1 LFKGELFIAHAY
13 KMEGHIMGSR
23 RQGLARTQAMIENL
37 KRELSMGG
45 TQLAG
50 TKESFMEVSSNTT
63 LSAGDSGKVIMLN
76 GSTADSNFTVTLP
89 DPAKGLTFKFVL
101 KANSA
106 ADTEILID
114 AGSGNTIRGTF
125 QVPGNS
131 SFASSHASNRY
142 RGYGDSAKQGD
153 TLELVC
159 TGTDRWMAT
168 IAHSRVTWI
177 VSFS

>member
-1 LFKGELFIAHAY
+1 
-13 KMEGHIMGSR
+13 MGSR

-50 TKESFMEVSSNTT
+50 IKESFMEVSSNTS
-63 LSAGDSGKVIMLN
+63 LSPGDSGKVIMLN

-89 DPAKGLTFKFVL
+89 TPAKGLTFKFVL

-106 ADTEILID
+106 SDTEIQVD

-131 SFASSHASNRY
+131 SFASSHASNQY
-142 RGYGDSAKQGD
+142 RGFGDSAKQGD

-177 VSFS
+177 TSFS

>member
-1 LFKGELFIAHAY
+1 
-13 KMEGHIMGSR
+13 MGSR

-37 KRELSMGG
+37 KRELAMGG

-50 TKESFMEVSSNTT
+50 TKESFMEVSGNTT
-63 LSAGDSGKVIMLN
+63 LTTADSGKVIMLN
-76 GSTADSNFTVTLP
+76 GSDAANNFTVTLP

-114 AGSGNTIRGTF
+114 SKSGNTIRGTF

-131 SFASSHASNRY
+131 SFASAHDSDRR

-177 VSFS
+177 TSFS

>member
-1 LFKGELFIAHAY
+1 
-13 KMEGHIMGSR
+13 MGSR

-50 TKESFMEVSSNTT
+50 IKESFMEVSSNTS
-63 LSAGDSGKVIMLN
+63 LSPGDSGKVIMLN

-89 DPAKGLTFKFVL
+89 TPAKGLTFKFVL

-106 ADTEILID
+106 SDTEIQID

-131 SFASSHASNRY
+131 SFASSHASNQY
-142 RGYGDSAKQGD
+142 RGFGDSAKQGD

-177 VSFS
+177 TSFS

>member
-1 LFKGELFIAHAY
+1 
-13 KMEGHIMGSR
+13 MGSR

-45 TQLAG
+45 SKLAG
-50 TKESFMEVSSNTT
+50 TKEAFMEVSSNTT
-63 LSAGDSGKVIMLN
+63 LSPGDSGKVIMLN

-89 DPAKGLTFKFVL
+89 TPAKGLTFKFVL

-106 ADTEILID
+106 SDTEIQID

-131 SFASSHASNRY
+131 SFASSHASNQY
-142 RGYGDSAKQGD
+142 RGFGDSAKQGD

-177 VSFS
+177 TSFS

>member
-1 LFKGELFIAHAY
+1 
-13 KMEGHIMGSR
+13 
-23 RQGLARTQAMIENL
+23 
-37 KRELSMGG
+37 
-45 TQLAG
+45 
-50 TKESFMEVSSNTT
+50 
-63 LSAGDSGKVIMLN
+63 MLN
-76 GSTADSNFTVTLP
+76 GSASDSNFTVILP
-89 DPAKGLTFKFVL
+89 TPAKGLTFKFVL

-106 ADTEILID
+106 SDTEIQID

-131 SFASSHASNRY
+131 SFASSHASNQY
-142 RGYGDSAKQGD
+142 RGFGDSAKQGD

-177 VSFS
+177 TSFT

>member
-1 LFKGELFIAHAY
+1 
-13 KMEGHIMGSR
+13 MGSR

-37 KRELSMGG
+37 KRELAMGG

-50 TKESFMEVSSNTT
+50 TKESFMELSSNTT
-63 LSAGDSGKVIMLN
+63 LTTADSGKVIMLN

-89 DPAKGLTFKFVL
+89 TPAKGLTFKFVL

-106 ADTEILID
+106 SDTEIQID

-131 SFASSHASNRY
+131 SFASSHASNQY
-142 RGYGDSAKQGD
+142 RGFGDSAKQGD

-177 VSFS
+177 TSFS